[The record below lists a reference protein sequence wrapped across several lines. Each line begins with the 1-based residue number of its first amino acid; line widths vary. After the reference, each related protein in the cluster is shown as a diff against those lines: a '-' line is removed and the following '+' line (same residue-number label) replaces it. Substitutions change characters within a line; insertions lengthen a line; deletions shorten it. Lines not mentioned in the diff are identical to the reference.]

1 MGGAITQAKGALSNW
16 WSSMTTVQSPGNG
29 SGEVQADGG
38 RMSKVMEDLEIVT
51 ENVLEGRVVDDG
63 GGQGD
68 NNNKTNDVMESVQ
81 EVGSEAEEFLESEV
95 EEAKRQEEEGTSTTT
110 THKAGDVFTV

>member
-1 MGGAITQAKGALSNW
+1 
-16 WSSMTTVQSPGNG
+16 MTTVQSPGNG
-29 SGEVQADGG
+29 SGEVQVDGG
-38 RMSKVMEDLEIVT
+38 RMSKMMEDLEIVT

-95 EEAKRQEEEGTSTTT
+95 EEAKRQGEEGTSTTT

>member
-1 MGGAITQAKGALSNW
+1 
-16 WSSMTTVQSPGNG
+16 MTTVQSPGNG

-51 ENVLEGRVVDDG
+51 ENVLEGRVVVDDG

-68 NNNKTNDVMESVQ
+68 NNNKTNDVMANSVQ

>member
-1 MGGAITQAKGALSNW
+1 
-16 WSSMTTVQSPGNG
+16 MTTVQSPGNG

-68 NNNKTNDVMESVQ
+68 NNNKTNDVMANYSVQ

-110 THKAGDVFTV
+110 TTTHKAGDVFTV